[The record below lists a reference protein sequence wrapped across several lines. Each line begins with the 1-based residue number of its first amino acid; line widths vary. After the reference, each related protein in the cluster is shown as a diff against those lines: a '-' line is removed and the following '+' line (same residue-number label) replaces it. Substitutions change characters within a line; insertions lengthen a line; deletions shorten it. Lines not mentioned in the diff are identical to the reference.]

1 MDQTGFLNVD
11 GKRIPT
17 EMTQL
22 EEDGELGWGT
32 CGHVVKVG
40 RGPDVAFLAMS

>member
-1 MDQTGFLNVD
+1 MDQTGFLTVD
-11 GKRIPT
+11 GKKIPT

-32 CGHVVKVG
+32 CGHVVKVTG
-40 RGPDVAFLAMS
+40 